1 MKAGSGLT
9 RCPPIL
15 IEHMPTARRV
25 VRQRPKGP
33 IDPFV
38 GERLR
43 ELRHARGLTQA
54 QVALPEFSKAF
65 VSLAETG
72 RTRISLRA
80 AEILGR
86 KLGVTAADLVRRPEA
101 GTSTSTELALTRAQ
115 ADLAAGRAEAAL
127 EGLDAIKAK
136 GAEAALA
143 QRSLLRGRAL
153 LGLDRPHEAVRALD
167 DALRAYRA
175 KGDRASAMRV
185 VFDLG
190 RAHAQLDNQAEALNL
205 GLQCEAAINE
215 GIVVDR
221 TFELRVMEFIAAI
234 AVNLGDF
241 GAADLRTERAKAL
254 AEDVADPRTLASLY
268 ENLTVTRQRQGDLEG
283 ALLYARKSVEAYE
296 RLADRRMLGSAWN
309 TLGWVYVKRGQ
320 VARAREALDHAEASA
335 RENHDGRPSAYVL
348 QSRAELELA
357 RGNADAAL
365 RFADKSIHSPNAS
378 ARCVALSQLVRA
390 EAVAASKATD
400 VAVVRAYDDAL
411 RALEPHG
418 RRLLAQAYQSL
429 FAAMSRRGRLKEAN
443 HAGQRAF
450 ELLQPKI
457 S

>member
-1 MKAGSGLT
+1 M
-9 RCPPIL
+9 PIV
-15 IEHMPTARRV
+15 RRV
-25 VRQRPKGP
+25 VRQKTKGP
-33 IDPFV
+33 IDPFI
-38 GERLR
+38 GLRLR
-43 ELRHARGLTQA
+43 ELRQARGLTQA
-54 QVALPEFSKAF
+54 QLALPDFSKAF
-65 VSLAETG
+65 ISLAETG

-80 AEILGR
+80 AEIFAQ

-101 GTSTSTELALTRAQ
+101 GTSAGTELALTRAQ
-115 ADLAAGRAEAAL
+115 ADLAAGRPEAAL
-127 EGLDAIKAK
+127 EGLDAIRGK
-136 GAEAALA
+136 GAEAATA
-143 QRSLLRGRAL
+143 HRSLLRGRAL
-153 LGLDRPHEAVRALD
+153 LALDRPHETIRALD

-175 KGDRASAMRV
+175 KNDRASAVRV
-185 VFDLG
+185 LFDLG

-205 GLQCEAAINE
+205 GLQCEAALND

-241 GAADLRTERAKAL
+241 DAADLRTERAKAL

-296 RLADRRMLGSAWN
+296 RIADRRSLGSAWN

-320 VARAREALDHAEASA
+320 VARAREALDHAETSA
-335 RENHDGRPSAYVL
+335 RENHDDRLLAYVL

-357 RGNADAAL
+357 RGNADAAQ
-365 RFADKSIHSPNAS
+365 RFAEESIKSPHAS
-378 ARCVALSQLVRA
+378 ARCIALSQLVRA
-390 EAVAASKATD
+390 EAIAASKAAD
-400 VAVVRAYDDAL
+400 AAVVRAYDEAL
-411 RALEPHG
+411 RTLEPHG
-418 RRLLAQAYQSL
+418 RRLLAQAYQSV
-429 FAAMSRRGRLKEAN
+429 FQAMTKRGRLKEAN
-443 HAGQRAF
+443 QAGQRAF